1 MDTVV
6 DPLSPLSFSLNIC
19 LALQCQ
25 CDPAIKRHLMSST
38 LANKDALR
46 EVLRVRQITES
57 L

>member
-1 MDTVV
+1 MAKAV
-6 DPLSPLSFSLNIC
+6 DPLSLCLFIC